1 MMLRTNRQFNP
12 PTDVIELA
20 DKLLVIVEIAG
31 MRSNDF
37 NIILHNRQLTIT
49 GKRQRSGTEVA
60 AYHQVEIVYG
70 EFRIDVNLPW
80 AANRDEVSA
89 SYEHGFLKVELP
101 RRPVETLRVVD
112 LNTQKQDTDT

>member
-1 MMLRTNRQFNP
+1 MMLRSQRQFNP

-20 DKLLVIVEIAG
+20 DKLLVIIEIAG

-37 NIILHNRQLTIT
+37 NITLHNRQLTIT
-49 GKRQRSGTEVA
+49 GKRPRMGTEVA

-80 AANRDEVSA
+80 TANRDEVTA
-89 SYEHGFLKVELP
+89 NYEQGFLKVELP
-101 RRPVETLRVVD
+101 RRPAETVRVVD
-112 LNTQKQDTDT
+112 LNTQKQD